1 MSITHMISCVNNQT
15 VSTAPIS
22 IKSSA
27 EFLSMEQLVLIGLI
41 TGIVLLGMAILAVA
55 VLISSRKCSQRTKC
69 KNDNS
74 DVQEPADGKYSRPH
88 ATSGKSQKSGAKMC
102 TDNKIRKSRNT
113 IEEVS
118 STASRYS
125 VSHIYDN
132 DSSSLQAPTSGESS
146 LQDVNIRSEKNIQ
159 REISFLTDSF
169 PSETGNQLLL
179 IEAEVYG
186 RPVSEQI
193 ISEAVRESL
202 IYLKTLHISISQDIS
217 SSNKSL
223 RRKKETIIPVEERAT
238 VELRESVCT
247 AEDIRGN
254 RDVQEEVKSFS
265 RDSAY
270 DNNWDNRFSTYD
282 NHFEHLPRPESGFV
296 EFGLQNIMRISET
309 KVKALYASNSKSMEV
324 PPSENDIHLQ
334 LIDTG
339 VYVEPDN
346 AKSSPGLFK
355 DREDIGDK
363 DNPGSNYANVYED
376 KHGYLVPN
384 TKF

>member
-1 MSITHMISCVNNQT
+1 
-15 VSTAPIS
+15 VSTAPII

-27 EFLSMEQLVLIGLI
+27 ELLSMEQLVLIGLI

-74 DVQEPADGKYSRPH
+74 DVQDPADGKYSRPY
-88 ATSGKSQKSGAKMC
+88 ATSGKTQKSGAKMC
-102 TDNKIRKSRNT
+102 TANKIRKTRNA

-118 STASRYS
+118 STVSTYS

-132 DSSSLQAPTSGESS
+132 DSSSLQTPTSREQS
-146 LQDVNIRSEKNIQ
+146 LQDVNVSSEKNIQ

-169 PSETGNQLLL
+169 PSETGNRLLL

-202 IYLKTLHISISQDIS
+202 IYLETLHVSINQDIS

-223 RRKKETIIPVEERAT
+223 MRKKDTIIPVEERAT
-238 VELRESVCT
+238 VELRESVCM

-254 RDVQEEVKSFS
+254 RDIQEEVNSFS

-270 DNNWDNRFSTYD
+270 DNNWDNRFSTYA

-296 EFGLQNIMRISET
+296 DPDLQNIMRISET
-309 KVKALYASNSKSMEV
+309 DVKTLYTSDSKSMEV
-324 PPSENDIHLQ
+324 SPSENDSHMP
-334 LIDTG
+334 LIDTS

-346 AKSSPGLFK
+346 AKSSPGLFM
-355 DREDIGDK
+355 DNEDNGDK
-363 DNPGSNYANVYED
+363 YNRVSSYANVYED